1 MGRMSN
7 YRFCLSTVEPTQHKK
22 NLLIFQICYILIYQE
37 SHLSRISFKNF
48 YQNLVQR
55 MTQIQNVTDFS
66 LKYTLESGQSFRWE
80 RVDNAYY
87 GVVEGRILKISQEG
101 TTLHV
106 KSSTDENEADFVPY
120 LRHYLDIVRD
130 VPKLLVGINNDAY
143 MDRAIKKLWGMRI
156 LNQELWETIA
166 SFILSQNNNVPRIR
180 GIIRRLS
187 ERFSERLT
195 LAGYVDYSFPSP
207 DVLATATEDTLLA
220 CGTGYRA
227 NYLRDTAQAIVS
239 GELSLTSLQQMPYT
253 EAKQE
258 LMRRNGI
265 GEKVADCI
273 CLFSLG
279 HLAALPID
287 VWIKRIFETLYLR
300 RRATHREIREFA
312 HTYFGDSV
320 GYAQQYLFHYVHE
333 CPNWADAEHLSLTK
347 MKSVL

>member
-1 MGRMSN
+1 
-7 YRFCLSTVEPTQHKK
+7 
-22 NLLIFQICYILIYQE
+22 
-37 SHLSRISFKNF
+37 
-48 YQNLVQR
+48 

-66 LKYTLESGQSFRWE
+66 LKYTLESGQSFRWN
-80 RVDNAYY
+80 RIDNAYY
-87 GVVEGRILKISQEG
+87 GVVQGRILKISQEG

-106 KSSTDENEADFVPY
+106 ESSTEEDEANFVPF
-120 LRHYLDIVRD
+120 LRHYLDIARD
-130 VPKLLVGINNDAY
+130 VPKILASVSNDAY
-143 MDRAIKKLWGMRI
+143 MHRAIEKLWGMRI
-156 LNQELWETIA
+156 LNQELWEIIA

-187 ERFSERLT
+187 ERFGERLT
-195 LAGYVDYSFPSP
+195 LAEYVDYSFPSP
-207 DVLATATEDTLLA
+207 EALATSTEDELLA

-227 NYLRDTAQAIVS
+227 NYLRGTAQAVVTRK
-239 GELSLTSLQQMPYT
+239 LSLTSLQRMSYA

-258 LMRRNGI
+258 LMHRNGI

-312 HTYFGDSV
+312 HHYFGDSA
-320 GYAQQYLFHYVHE
+320 GYAQQYLFHYAHE
-333 CPNWADAEHLSLTK
+333 CPNWADAEHLSLIEIK
-347 MKSVL
+347 ALL

>member
-1 MGRMSN
+1 M
-7 YRFCLSTVEPTQHKK
+7 
-22 NLLIFQICYILIYQE
+22 
-37 SHLSRISFKNF
+37 
-48 YQNLVQR
+48 
-55 MTQIQNVTDFS
+55 QIQNATDFS
-66 LKYTLESGQSFRWE
+66 LKYTLESGQSFRWN
-80 RVDNAYY
+80 RIDNAYY
-87 GVVEGRILKISQEG
+87 GVVEGRILKIAQAG
-101 TTLHV
+101 TTLCV
-106 KSSTDENEADFVPY
+106 ESSTDEDTTCFGSY
-120 LRHYLDIVRD
+120 LRHYLDIGRD
-130 VPKLLVGINNDAY
+130 VPKILAEVNNDAY
-143 MDRAIKKLWGMRI
+143 MDRAIEKLWGMRI
-156 LNQELWETIA
+156 LNQELWETVA

-187 ERFSERLT
+187 ERFGERLT

-207 DVLATATEDTLLA
+207 DALAAATAEELLA

-227 NYLRDTAQAIVS
+227 NYLRDTAEAVVS
-239 GELSLTSLQQMPYT
+239 GELPLTAMKQMSYF

-300 RRATHREIREFA
+300 RRATYREIREFA
-312 HTYFGDSV
+312 HSYFGDSV

-333 CPNWADAEHLSLTK
+333 CSNWADAEHLSLIKTGVGTVVENS
-347 MKSVL
+347 KSAQN

>member
-1 MGRMSN
+1 
-7 YRFCLSTVEPTQHKK
+7 
-22 NLLIFQICYILIYQE
+22 
-37 SHLSRISFKNF
+37 
-48 YQNLVQR
+48 
-55 MTQIQNVTDFS
+55 MTQIQNVPDFS
-66 LKYTLESGQSFRWE
+66 LKYTLESGQSFRWN
-80 RVDNAYY
+80 RIDNAYY
-87 GVVEGRILKISQEG
+87 GVIEGRILKIWQEG

-106 KSSTDENEADFVPY
+106 ESSGAEDEANLVSF
-120 LRHYLDIVRD
+120 LRHYLDIARD
-130 VPKLLVGINNDAY
+130 VPKLLAGVSNDAY
-143 MDRAIKKLWGMRI
+143 MDRAVEKLWGMRI
-156 LNQELWETIA
+156 LNQELWEIIA

-187 ERFSERLT
+187 ERFGERLT
-195 LAGYVDYSFPSP
+195 LAGYVDYSFPGP
-207 DVLATATEDTLLA
+207 DALATATEDDLLA

-227 NYLRDTAQAIVS
+227 NYLRDTAQSVVS
-239 GELSLTSLQQMPYT
+239 GELLLPSLQQMSYT

-312 HTYFGDSV
+312 HDYFGDAV

-333 CPNWADAEHLSLTK
+333 CPNWADAEHLSLIEPK
-347 MKSVL
+347 RLL

>member
-1 MGRMSN
+1 
-7 YRFCLSTVEPTQHKK
+7 
-22 NLLIFQICYILIYQE
+22 
-37 SHLSRISFKNF
+37 
-48 YQNLVQR
+48 
-55 MTQIQNVTDFS
+55 MTQSQNVTDFS

-101 TTLHV
+101 TILRV
-106 KSSTDENEADFVPY
+106 ESSAAENETDFVRH

-130 VPKLLVGINNDAY
+130 VPKILAGVNKDAY
-143 MDRAIKKLWGMRI
+143 MHRAIGRLWGMRI

-195 LAGYVDYSFPSP
+195 LAGYVAYSFPSP
-207 DVLATATEDTLLA
+207 DVLATATEAELLA
-220 CGTGYRA
+220 CGTGYRS

-239 GELSLTSLQQMPYT
+239 GDLSLTSLQQMPYT

-279 HLAALPID
+279 HLMALPID

-333 CPNWADAEHLSLTK
+333 CPNWADAEHLSLIEI
-347 MKSVL
+347 KSPL

>member
-1 MGRMSN
+1 M
-7 YRFCLSTVEPTQHKK
+7 
-22 NLLIFQICYILIYQE
+22 
-37 SHLSRISFKNF
+37 
-48 YQNLVQR
+48 
-55 MTQIQNVTDFS
+55 QIQNATDFS
-66 LKYTLESGQSFRWE
+66 LKYTLESGQSFRWH
-80 RVDNAYY
+80 RIDNAYY

-101 TTLHV
+101 STLCV
-106 KSSTDENEADFVPY
+106 ESSTDEDETRFVSY
-120 LRHYLDIVRD
+120 LRHYLDIGRD
-130 VPKLLVGINNDAY
+130 VPKILAEVNNDAY
-143 MDRAIKKLWGMRI
+143 MHRAIEKLWGMRI
-156 LNQELWETIA
+156 LNQELWETVA

-187 ERFSERLT
+187 ERFGEHLT

-207 DVLATATEDTLLA
+207 DALATATNEALLG

-227 NYLRDTAQAIVS
+227 DYLRDTAQAVVS
-239 GELSLTSLQQMPYT
+239 GELPLTTMKEMSYF
-253 EAKQE
+253 EAKQA

-312 HTYFGDSV
+312 HSYFGDGV

-333 CPNWADAEHLSLTK
+333 CSNWADAEHLSLIKTGIATVGRN
-347 MKSVL
+347 SESTTN

>member
-1 MGRMSN
+1 M
-7 YRFCLSTVEPTQHKK
+7 
-22 NLLIFQICYILIYQE
+22 
-37 SHLSRISFKNF
+37 
-48 YQNLVQR
+48 
-55 MTQIQNVTDFS
+55 QIQNATDFS
-66 LKYTLESGQSFRWE
+66 LKYTLESGQSFRWN
-80 RVDNAYY
+80 RIDNAYY
-87 GVVEGRILKISQEG
+87 GIVEERILKIFQEG
-101 TTLHV
+101 TTLCV
-106 KSSTDENEADFVPY
+106 ESSTDEDEARFVSY
-120 LRHYLDIVRD
+120 LRHYLDIGRD
-130 VPKLLVGINNDAY
+130 VPKILAEVNNDAY
-143 MDRAIKKLWGMRI
+143 MHRAIEKLWGMRI
-156 LNQELWETIA
+156 LNQELWETVA

-187 ERFSERLT
+187 ERFGEHLT

-207 DVLATATEDTLLA
+207 DTLATATDEELLA
-220 CGTGYRA
+220 CGTGYRS
-227 NYLRDTAQAIVS
+227 NYLRDTAQAVVS
-239 GELSLTSLQQMPYT
+239 GELPLTSMKQMPYF

-312 HTYFGDSV
+312 HSYFGDGV

-333 CPNWADAEHLSLTK
+333 CSNWADAEHLSLI
-347 MKSVL
+347 KSTVTPVGKV